1 MYEVMHRL
9 ANPRGGEGAL
19 THEQYA
25 FAVLVTPGVAA
36 QYREELAGCGTLP
49 HPRFGRQVLLP
60 TAAAAGGAS
69 LDGHAGHSC
78 GHVHPGAE
86 FVHSPAGRACELF
99 GWG

>member
-1 MYEVMHRL
+1 MHRF
-9 ANPRGGEGAL
+9 ANPRRGEGAL

-36 QYREELAGCGTLP
+36 QYRDELEGSGTLP
-49 HPRFGRQVLLP
+49 HPRYGMRVLLP
-60 TAAAAGGAS
+60 PAAAAGGAS

-78 GHVHPGAE
+78 GHVHAGAE

-99 GWG
+99 GWS